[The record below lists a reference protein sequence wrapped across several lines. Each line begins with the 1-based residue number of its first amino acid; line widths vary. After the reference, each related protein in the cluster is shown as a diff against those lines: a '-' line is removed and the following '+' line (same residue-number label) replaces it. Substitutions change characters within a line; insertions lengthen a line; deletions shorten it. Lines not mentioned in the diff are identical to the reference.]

1 MIFRPSILLLLLASL
16 AAACSPSRVEVAEE
30 ALLALEREGASGLLP
45 FLTQDGRRF
54 LETVDLKGFSPS
66 EGEAPIQC
74 SEDDCSADAGWC
86 WVTCVQGE
94 RTLRLAVV
102 DTGRGPR
109 IDLFRWSY
117 EPFSGTEGAGVGEGM
132 P

>member
-1 MIFRPSILLLLLASL
+1 MVFRLSILLLLLASL

-30 ALLALEREGASGLLP
+30 ALLALEQEGASGLLP
-45 FLTQDGRRF
+45 YLTRDGRRF

-74 SEDDCSADAGWC
+74 SEDDCPADAGWC

-94 RTLRLAVV
+94 RTLRIAVV

-109 IDLFRWSY
+109 IDMFRWGF
-117 EPFSGTEGAGVGEGM
+117 EPFSGLEGAAADEVL